1 MSSNIDWNDVI
12 KKEARGINN
21 EDFGEVQDIQGQY
34 LVVQKGILNKAKF
47 YIPKD
52 LAKSYDGTVL
62 KFKFSEKESSKYQY
76 GLSFEDS
83 EIEAKK
89 MQEEITVQ
97 DADFK
102 NKTKAVKNKKEEINE
117 SHN

>member
-12 KKEARGINN
+12 NKEARGINN
-21 EDFGEVQDIQGQY
+21 KDFGEVKYIQGQY
-34 LVVQKGILNKAKF
+34 RVVQKGILNKAKF

-62 KFKFSEKESSKYQY
+62 KFKFIEKELSKYQY
-76 GLSFEDS
+76 GLSFEDA